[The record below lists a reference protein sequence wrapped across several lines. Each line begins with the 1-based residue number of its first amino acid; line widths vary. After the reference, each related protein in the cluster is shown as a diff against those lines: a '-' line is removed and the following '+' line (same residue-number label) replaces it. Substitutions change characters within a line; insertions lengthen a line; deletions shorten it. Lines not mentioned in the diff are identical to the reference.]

1 MISATRP
8 RCALLL
14 AGSRGPIDAVARHA
28 GFSHKV
34 LVPVGG
40 QPMLSRVIDTLR
52 NAGME
57 RILVCIDPEIQK
69 SADEPTRAALAGADI
84 SIVPPAASPSASVKS
99 ALESKEVRW
108 PLLVTTGD
116 HPLLTPKMIEH
127 FCRAAPHDADFIV
140 GLARA
145 SVIHQQLPDSIR
157 TFYRFREDDYSG
169 CNLFLM
175 RGPSVIALVDFWSR
189 LEAYRKKPWRMIAAI
204 GPLTLIRF
212 ALGSLTLDSALARL
226 SNLVNVRIAAADLPF
241 AEAAIDV
248 DKPEDLQLANEIL
261 SRRT

>member
-1 MISATRP
+1 VIAASRP

-14 AGSRGPIDAVARHA
+14 AGSRGPDDPVARHA
-28 GFSHKV
+28 GLSHKV

-40 QPMLSRVIDTLR
+40 RPMLGRVIDTLR
-52 NAGME
+52 EAGIE
-57 RILVCIDPEIQK
+57 RILVCVDPEILK
-69 SADEPTRAALAGADI
+69 SADESTRGALAGPDI
-84 SIVPPAASPSASVKS
+84 HIVPPAASPSASVKR
-99 ALESKEVRW
+99 ALESKDIRW

-116 HPLLTPKMIEH
+116 HPLLTPKIIEH
-127 FCRAAPHDADFIV
+127 FVRAAPPDADFVV

-145 SVIHQQLPDSIR
+145 SIIRQQQPDSIR
-157 TFYRFREDDYSG
+157 TFYRFREDGYSG

-175 RGPSVIALVDFWSR
+175 RGPSVIGLVDFWSK

-204 GPLTLIRF
+204 GPMTLVRF

-226 SNLVNVRIAAADLPF
+226 SNIVNVRVAAADLPF